1 MKIIKATWLVTCDEH
16 STIIENGAV
25 VYDEHIVCVAPFEAI
40 QQKYPNNEI
49 EDLGENS
56 VLMPGLINTH
66 VHLEFSAN
74 KTTLKYGN
82 FMDWLYSVMS
92 SREELVEKSTQALI
106 QKELKKI
113 LKTGTTTIGAISS
126 YGFDLQP
133 CVNSALNVVYFN
145 EVIGSKPEM
154 IDTLFSDFKARL
166 NSTLQY
172 QSKRFIPAIA
182 IHSPYSVHPFLVRE
196 VLKIAKEQKLCVTAH
211 FLESSEEKEWLKN
224 NSGSFLD
231 FFMKLL
237 GQKQSVASP
246 LEFLELFNTVQPLSF
261 THCVEAN
268 EEELSK
274 IAELHAVINHCPTS
288 NRVLNNTKL
297 NLDQLNFIPFSLGT
311 DGLSSNNSLS
321 MFDEMRNALMI
332 HTYKNIN
339 GLAKKLLKA
348 ATLNGAK
355 ALGLNKGS
363 LEAQKESDMI
373 AFTLPD
379 TLHNKED
386 LATHIILHTKYV
398 TRTIIGGKDVGI
410 F

>member
-1 MKIIKATWLVTCDEH
+1 MKTIKATWLVTCDEH

-25 VYDEHIVCVAPFEAI
+25 VYDEHIICVAPFEEI
-40 QQKYPNNEI
+40 QKKYPDNDI

-82 FMDWLYSVMS
+82 FMDWLYSVMN
-92 SREELVEKSTQALI
+92 SREELVEKSSQSLI
-106 QKELKKI
+106 EKELKKI

-133 CVNSALNVVYFN
+133 CVNSALNVVYFS

-172 QSKRFIPAIA
+172 KSKRFFPAIA

-196 VLKIAKEQKLCVTAH
+196 VLKIAKEKELCVTAH
-211 FLESSEEKEWLKN
+211 FLESNEEKEWLKE

-237 GQKQSVASP
+237 GQQQSVTSP
-246 LEFLELFNTVQPLSF
+246 LEFLDQFKGIAPLSF

-268 EEELSK
+268 EEELAK
-274 IAELHAVINHCPTS
+274 IATLNAVINHCPTS

-297 NLDQLNFIPFSLGT
+297 NIDALPYIPFSLGT

-339 GLAKKLLKA
+339 VLAKKLLKA

-363 LEAQKESDMI
+363 LAKGKESDMI
-373 AFTLPD
+373 VFTLPD
-379 TLHNKED
+379 TLQNIED

-398 TRTIIGGKDVGI
+398 NRTIIGGKDV
-410 F
+410 

>member
-1 MKIIKATWLVTCDEH
+1 MKILKASWLVTCDDH
-16 STIIENGAV
+16 NTIIENGAV
-25 VYDEHIVCVAPFEAI
+25 AYEENIIKMGSWDEIEAAYPSVYV
-40 QQKYPNNEI
+40 

-66 VHLEFSAN
+66 IHLEFSAN

-82 FMDWLYSVMS
+82 FMDWLHSVMQN
-92 SREELVEKSTQALI
+92 REELVEKSNQEIIA
-106 QKELKKI
+106 KELKKI
-113 LKTGTTTIGAISS
+113 IKTGTTTIGAISS

-133 CVNSALNVVYFN
+133 CLNTPLNVVYFN

-166 NSTLQY
+166 NQTLQHS
-172 QSKRFIPAIA
+172 SKRFIPAIA
-182 IHSPYSVHPFLVRE
+182 IHSAYSVHPFLLRE
-196 VLKIAKEQKLCVTAH
+196 VLKIAHEKELCVTAH
-211 FLESSEEKEWLKN
+211 FLESSEEKEWLKS

-237 GQKQSVASP
+237 GQNKSVTSSM
-246 LEFLELFNTVQPLSF
+246 EFLEQFKGIKHLSF

-268 EEELSK
+268 EEELNK
-274 IAELHAVINHCPTS
+274 IAQLNGVINHCPTS
-288 NRVLNNTKL
+288 NRLLNNSKL
-297 NLDQLNFIPFSLGT
+297 NLKRLNETPFSIGT

-321 MFDEMRNALMI
+321 MFDELRNALMI
-332 HTYKNIN
+332 HTTRNVN
-339 GLAKKLLKA
+339 TFSKKLLKA

-363 LEAQKESDMI
+363 LKEGKNSDMI

-379 TLHNKED
+379 GVKKSED

-398 TRTIIGGKDVGI
+398 NRTIIGGEDV
-410 F
+410 

>member
-1 MKIIKATWLVTCDEH
+1 MKILKATWLVTCDNN

-25 VYDEHIVCVAPFEAI
+25 VYDEHIIKIASFEEI
-40 QQKYPNNEI
+40 QASYPNIEI

-74 KTTLKYGN
+74 KTTLSYGN
-82 FMDWLYSVMS
+82 FMNWLHSVMS
-92 SREELVEKSTQALI
+92 NREELVEKSNQEI
-106 QKELKKI
+106 ISKELKKI

-133 CVNSALNVVYFN
+133 CLQTPINVVYFN

-154 IDTLFSDFKARL
+154 IDTLFNDFKARL
-166 NSTLQY
+166 ATTMKY
-172 QSKRFIPAIA
+172 KSKRFIPAIA
-182 IHSPYSVHPFLVRE
+182 IHSPYSVHPFLLRE
-196 VLKIAKEQKLCVTAH
+196 VVKIAKEKDLSVTAH
-211 FLESSEEKEWLKN
+211 FLESEEEKEWLKS

-237 GQKQSVASP
+237 GQKESVTSAM
-246 LEFLELFNTVQPLSF
+246 EFLDQFKGLEHLSF

-274 IAELHAVINHCPTS
+274 IKKLNAVINHCPTS
-288 NRVLNNTKL
+288 NRLLNNSKL
-297 NLDQLNFIPFSLGT
+297 HLKKLQDIPFSIGT

-321 MFDEMRNALMI
+321 IFDELRNALMI
-332 HTYKNIN
+332 HTTQNITSFSN
-339 GLAKKLLKA
+339 KLLKA
-348 ATLNGAK
+348 ATLNGAM

-363 LEAQKESDMI
+363 LEEGKESDMI
-373 AFTLPD
+373 SFALPD
-379 TLHNKED
+379 SVKNTDD
-386 LATHIILHTKYV
+386 LAMHIILHTKYAS
-398 TRTIIGGKDVGI
+398 RIIIGGEDV
-410 F
+410 